1 MKMVINA
8 DYGGFG
14 LGVADQYEDWVCS
27 LESDRTNAE
36 LIKFVETHPNEC
48 GDLEVI
54 IIPDEATDWEMN
66 ECDGWETVIYV
77 LNGKIVH
84 AECEEE

>member
-14 LGVADQYEDWVCS
+14 LGVAEQYEDWVCE
-27 LESDRTNAE
+27 LECDRFNAE
-36 LIKFVETHPNEC
+36 LIEFVENHPDEC
-48 GDLEVI
+48 GDLAVI
-54 IIPDEATDWEMN
+54 NIPDEATDWEMD
-66 ECDGWETVIYV
+66 EYDGWESVIYV

-84 AECEEE
+84 ADVDD